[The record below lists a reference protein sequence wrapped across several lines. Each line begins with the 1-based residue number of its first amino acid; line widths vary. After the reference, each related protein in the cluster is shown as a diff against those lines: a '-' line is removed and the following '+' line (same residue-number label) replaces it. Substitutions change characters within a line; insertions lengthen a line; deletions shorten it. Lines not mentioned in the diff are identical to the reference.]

1 MAPLSHFRSVFCK
14 ALFCSVMLLA
24 AASVQLAA
32 SLDSTN
38 RVHGA
43 ADFRARGCVRCHSI
57 TGVGGDRAPDLG
69 SVGLRRSPRQI
80 RNQIMKGGHG
90 MPPFGK
96 TLSGGEVDDLVAF
109 LSSCRSDDA
118 PGCRSWPDSQTK

>member
-1 MAPLSHFRSVFCK
+1 MAPLSHFRSPPYGL
-14 ALFCSVMLLA
+14 LFCWATLLA
-24 AASVQLAA
+24 TVSVQVAL
-32 SLDSTN
+32 SLDHTDQE
-38 RVHGA
+38 RGA

-80 RNQIMKGGHG
+80 RNQIIKGGHG

-96 TLSGGEVDDLVAF
+96 TLSATEVSDLVAF
-109 LSSCRSDDA
+109 LSSCRTGEA
-118 PGCRSWPDSQTK
+118 PGCRTWPDSESK